1 MTIEIMLNGEAKRL
15 PQGHSVHD
23 LVDSLGLTGK
33 ALAVAVNR
41 QVVPRASW
49 LQRALQP
56 DDRVEIVR
64 AIGGG

>member
-1 MTIEIMLNGEAKRL
+1 MTIEIMLNGEAHSL
-15 PQGHSVHD
+15 PDGKNVQD
-23 LVDSLGLTGK
+23 LVDQLGLTGQ

-49 LQRALQP
+49 QQRIVQAK
-56 DDRVEIVR
+56 DRVEIVR

>member
-1 MTIEIMLNGEAKRL
+1 MMIEIMLNGEAKSL
-15 PQGHSVHD
+15 PQGQNVQD
-23 LVDSLGLTGK
+23 LIDSLGLTGQ

-49 LQRALQP
+49 QQRVLQAS
-56 DDRVEIVR
+56 DRVEIVR

>member
-1 MTIEIMLNGEAKRL
+1 MMIEIMLNGEAKNL
-15 PQGHSVHD
+15 PQGHNVQD
-23 LVDSLGLTGK
+23 LINTLELAGQ

-49 LQRALQP
+49 QQRALQER
-56 DDRVEIVR
+56 DRVEIVR

>member
-1 MTIEIMLNGEAKRL
+1 MTIEIMLNGEAKSL
-15 PQGHSVHD
+15 PAGVNVQD
-23 LVDSLGLTGK
+23 LVDQLGLTGQ

-49 LQRALQP
+49 GQRVLQAS
-56 DDRVEIVR
+56 DRVEIVR

>member
-1 MTIEIMLNGEAKRL
+1 MTIEIMLNGEAHSL
-15 PQGHSVHD
+15 PVGKNVQD
-23 LVDSLGLTGK
+23 LIDQLELTGQ

-49 LQRALQP
+49 QQKIIQVN
-56 DDRVEIVR
+56 DRVEIVR

>member
-1 MTIEIMLNGEAKRL
+1 MTIEIMLNGEAHRFPAGQNVQHL
-15 PQGHSVHD
+15 I
-23 LVDSLGLTGK
+23 DSLGLTGQ

-49 LQRALQP
+49 QQKMIQAG
-56 DDRVEIVR
+56 DRVEVVR

>member
-1 MTIEIMLNGEAKRL
+1 MTIEIMLNGEAKSL
-15 PQGHSVHD
+15 PAGHNVQNLID
-23 LVDSLGLTGK
+23 TLGLTGQ

-49 LQRALQP
+49 QQRVLQAS
-56 DDRVEIVR
+56 DRVEIVR